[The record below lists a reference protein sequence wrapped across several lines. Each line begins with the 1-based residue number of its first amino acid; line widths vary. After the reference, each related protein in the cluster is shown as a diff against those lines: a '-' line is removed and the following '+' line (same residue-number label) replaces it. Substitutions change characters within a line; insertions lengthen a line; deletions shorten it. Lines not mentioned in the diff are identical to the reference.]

1 MTNYP
6 GDNLVP
12 DATITIDR
20 WLDFDAPPAE
30 VWPWLVQLGKR
41 RAGWYMPR
49 AVERLIPAGRRAA
62 RTLVPAYQQ
71 VEVGDDTP
79 DWGPGDPVFRLAEF
93 EPNALI
99 AYLSLRDRDFEWRWP
114 AEGRSADRV
123 LRLSWTLRLL
133 SIGTN
138 ATSLHIRLRV
148 APSRRWFSPLVWKV
162 GEVFDL
168 VTIKLLHRGLAERL
182 ADGPVPSR

>member
-1 MTNYP
+1 MTIYP
-6 GDNLVP
+6 GDDLVP

-20 WLDFDAPPAE
+20 WLDFDAPPAD
-30 VWPWLVQLGKR
+30 VWPWLVQLGKQ

-49 AVERLIPAGRRAA
+49 SVERFAPAGRRAV
-62 RTLVPAYQQ
+62 RTLVPAYLQ

-93 EPNALI
+93 EPEVLI

-114 AEGRSADRV
+114 SEGRPEDRV

-133 SIGTN
+133 SVGAD

-148 APSRRWFSPLVWKV
+148 AASRRPVSRLVWKV

-182 ADGPVPSR
+182 ADGPAPSS

>member
-1 MTNYP
+1 MTIYP
-6 GDNLVP
+6 GDELVP

-20 WLDFDAPPAE
+20 WLDFDAPPAV
-30 VWPWLVQLGKR
+30 VWPWLVQLGKN
-41 RAGWYMPR
+41 RAGWYMPW
-49 AVERLIPAGRRAA
+49 AVERFIPAGRRAV

-71 VEVGDDTP
+71 VAVGDDTP
-79 DWGPGDPVFRLAEF
+79 DWGPGDPVFRLAAL
-93 EPNALI
+93 EPESLI

-114 AEGRSADRV
+114 SEGRPDERV

-133 SIGTN
+133 SVGAE

-148 APSRRWFSPLVWKV
+148 VTPRRRFSRLLWKV

-182 ADGPVPSR
+182 ALSR